1 MLKKCKICGEVKEA
15 IKGVWVVKH
24 NKPDGRCCLA
34 CHNIAQNARR
44 STKEAKAK
52 LKETRAAYSAT
63 PEGKA
68 KIKLAN
74 AKAYSTPEGRAKRIA
89 ASMAS
94 YYANPALKAAGRERA
109 RLYRANPENRAK
121 HNAAGLLWA
130 CKNPDKACANSM
142 KRKAAKRNRTPSW
155 ANMSKIAEFYTLA
168 NNLTKTTG
176 IKHVVDHIVPLQGV
190 YVSGLHVE
198 NNLQVITALANA
210 SKGNRHNPGE

>member
-1 MLKKCKICGEVKEA
+1 MLKKCKTCGEVKEA
-15 IKGVWVVKH
+15 IKGLWVIKH
-24 NKPDGRCCLA
+24 DRPDGLRCLA

-44 STKEAKAK
+44 ATKEAKAK
-52 LKETRAAYSAT
+52 LKEIRAAYSAT

-74 AKAYSTPEGRAKRIA
+74 AKAYATPEGRAKRIA

-109 RLYRANPENRAK
+109 RLYYANPENRAK

-130 CKNPDKACANSM
+130 RKNPDKACANTM
-142 KRKAAKRNRTPSW
+142 KRKAAKRNRTPGW
-155 ANMSKIAEFYTLA
+155 ASLTKIAEFYALA
-168 NNLTKTTG
+168 NELTKTTG
-176 IKHVVDHIVPLQGV
+176 IKHVVDHIIPLQGTH
-190 YVSGLHVE
+190 VSGLHVE

-210 SKGNRHNPGE
+210 SKGNKFCIGE